1 MSNYLVWLILAAL
14 IIVVLTV
21 VAARL
26 LWRLRQQTQKEKA
39 ALEVAE
45 RESLV
50 EQLDAQSGIGILARC
65 YLGGQLGA
73 SEFALRVAVLTET
86 AALDPA
92 YSKDTKV
99 FTEMAAALAH
109 IPTHQAW
116 KGLTAEQRAHFGAE
130 MALLEGKYS
139 DRVRAAA
146 EALVD

>member
-50 EQLDAQSGIGILARC
+50 EQLDAQSGIGI
-65 YLGGQLGA
+65 
-73 SEFALRVAVLTET
+73 
-86 AALDPA
+86 
-92 YSKDTKV
+92 
-99 FTEMAAALAH
+99 
-109 IPTHQAW
+109 
-116 KGLTAEQRAHFGAE
+116 
-130 MALLEGKYS
+130 
-139 DRVRAAA
+139 
-146 EALVD
+146 